1 MDEILSD
8 TTKFKKITRNPTDTI
23 KKKIN
28 DNYRKISAATNGTN
42 FLPKLTGEF
51 SPGYAYGNVKTHKQG
66 NPLRPIISQI
76 PTATYTL
83 AKKLNDILTPFIPK
97 DYALSSAQD
106 FLELLKAAPA
116 AKNHVIASLDV
127 ESLFTNVPVDRTIQM
142 ILDRVYRC
150 EDTEPLNIPEEHLRT
165 LLEICTKEAPFTCP
179 RGNLYR
185 QVDGVAMGSP
195 LGVLFAN
202 FFMGSIETTTLR
214 DRRPSIYGRY
224 VDDIFIRVKD
234 VEELLDLK
242 QRLTTSS
249 GLNFTYEES
258 TEGRLPFL
266 DVLVS
271 ARDSGFETTVYVKDT
286 NRGLCL
292 NGNSECPER
301 YLRSTINA
309 YIRRALSHCSS
320 WKSLHSE
327 LERLSQILVNNGY
340 RNSDI
345 NTAINRAVDRWYRQ
359 PASNTTEKEKENI
372 KIYYRN
378 FMSQDYKTEER
389 IIKDIIY
396 KNVKPTDPGKTLQL
410 TIYYKSMKTS
420 NLLIKNRP
428 VKTKTPLQ
436 EDHVIYEHT
445 CTVEGC
451 GPQSYIGMTR
461 TTLSRRLTCHLQDGA
476 IKNHYIIKHRSNIT
490 RQNLEEGTK
499 ILDREGD
506 PRRLLYLEAIYIT
519 NSESCINI
527 QAQNF
532 QVLPSLKRKTERTA
546 APPLSQ

>member
-1 MDEILSD
+1 M
-8 TTKFKKITRNPTDTI
+8 
-23 KKKIN
+23 
-28 DNYRKISAATNGTN
+28 
-42 FLPKLTGEF
+42 
-51 SPGYAYGNVKTHKQG
+51 
-66 NPLRPIISQI
+66 
-76 PTATYTL
+76 
-83 AKKLNDILTPFIPK
+83 
-97 DYALSSAQD
+97 
-106 FLELLKAAPA
+106 
-116 AKNHVIASLDV
+116 
-127 ESLFTNVPVDRTIQM
+127 
-142 ILDRVYRC
+142 
-150 EDTEPLNIPEEHLRT
+150 PEEHLRA

-202 FFMGSIETTTLR
+202 FFMGSIEKTTLQ
-214 DRRPSIYGRY
+214 DRHPSIYGRY

-234 VEELLDLK
+234 IDELLDLK
-242 QRLTTSS
+242 LRLTTAS

-258 TEGRLPFL
+258 TDGRLPFL

-271 ARDSGFETTVYVKDT
+271 ACNSGFKTTVYVKET
-286 NRGLCL
+286 NKGLCL

-320 WKSLHSE
+320 WENLHTE

-340 RNSDI
+340 RNNDI
-345 NTAINRAVDRWYRQ
+345 NTAISRTLDKWYRQ
-359 PASNTTEKEKENI
+359 PAANTEEKENI
-372 KIYYRN
+372 KIYYKN
-378 FMSQDYKTEER
+378 FMSQDYRTEER

-396 KNVKPTDPGKTLQL
+396 KNVKPTDPDTRLQL
-410 TIYYKSMKTS
+410 IIYYKNMKTS

-428 VKTKTPLQ
+428 GQTRTPLQ

-445 CTVEGC
+445 CTIEGC

-476 IKNHYIIKHRSNIT
+476 IKNHYRTKHRSNVT
-490 RQNLEEGTK
+490 RQKLEEGTR
-499 ILDREGD
+499 ILDKERD
-506 PRRLLYLEAIYIT
+506 PQRLLYLEAIYIT
-519 NSESCINI
+519 NSSSCINI

-532 QVLPSLKRKTERTA
+532 QVLPTLKHKTQKTA
-546 APPLSQ
+546 APPPSQ